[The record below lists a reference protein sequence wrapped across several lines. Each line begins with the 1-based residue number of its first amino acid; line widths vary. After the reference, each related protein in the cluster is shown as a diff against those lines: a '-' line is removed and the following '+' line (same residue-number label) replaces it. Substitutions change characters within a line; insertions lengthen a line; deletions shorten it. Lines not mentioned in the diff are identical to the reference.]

1 MLAAGQLE
9 KHSISPRFGNLFQVP
24 VPSSH
29 IEHRL
34 LSRCVVLCYRDSLLM
49 CDTPDWE
56 RSIIKGNITSAYVAM
71 LTLYCGSQS
80 DYEQKEHWQ

>member
-49 CDTPDWE
+49 CDTHLIGN

-80 DYEQKEHWQ
+80 DYE